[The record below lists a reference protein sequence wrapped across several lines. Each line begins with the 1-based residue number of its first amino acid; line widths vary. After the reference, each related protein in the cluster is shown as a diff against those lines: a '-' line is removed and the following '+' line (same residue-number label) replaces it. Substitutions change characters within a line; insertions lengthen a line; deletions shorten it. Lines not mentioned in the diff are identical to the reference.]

1 MPPIDQPRDDGV
13 GVKNWIF
20 IKYLGKLIDC
30 PLKPDLIRVRG
41 TFLAYLYCALC
52 AAIRLPKKNSLK
64 GQAMNIAMFITI
76 KINMFSSVI

>member
-1 MPPIDQPRDDGV
+1 MPPIDQPRNDGV

-20 IKYLGKLIDC
+20 IKYLGKLIEC

-41 TFLAYLYCALC
+41 TFLAYLYC

>member
-1 MPPIDQPRDDGV
+1 MPPIDQARDDGV

-52 AAIRLPKKNSLK
+52 ASIRLPKKNSLK